1 MKFTLYLLKTVLS
14 ALMEGWVS
22 YLAESTGVFG
32 QTQFSSTAPLLF
44 TIPSL
49 SHSYG
54 KDDEDRLLCPVRSLQ
69 FYLFKVKTLRGSSK
83 DFSYLLRERDITV
96 TSISRWTASVIRKAY
111 SALSETF
118 LLLLSDLMNLEF
130 CQHHGFLLTTLLLM
144 TFSRQPT

>member
-1 MKFTLYLLKTVLS
+1 
-14 ALMEGWVS
+14 MEGWVS
-22 YLAESTGVFG
+22 YLAESTGFFG

-96 TSISRWTASVIRKAY
+96 TSISRTASVIRKAY

-144 TFSRQPT
+144 TSSRQLSGRIHQLFLLFI